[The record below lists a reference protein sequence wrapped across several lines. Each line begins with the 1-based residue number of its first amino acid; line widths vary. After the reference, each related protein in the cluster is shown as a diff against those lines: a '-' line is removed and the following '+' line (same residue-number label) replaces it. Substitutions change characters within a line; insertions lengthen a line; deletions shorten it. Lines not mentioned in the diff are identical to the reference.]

1 MTHLPRREGGQS
13 AMVTSSNVV
22 FFYLTFL
29 RLVCPCHHRQRRRLQ
44 PACFLGRFT
53 ICTTSPERR
62 PGARTKHAPAIIDL
76 KMFDNEVSGLR
87 WFVFASFQ
95 TNRKQQ
101 RTRRVK
107 CSLCFP
113 FFYCLL
119 FSSFFITGPL
129 LWIAISRSGSM
140 HTLWEEQESR
150 WMNIKRERSKKKKKN
165 LLSTQILWFA
175 VETNK

>member
-1 MTHLPRREGGQS
+1 MTHLPWREGGQS

-22 FFYLTFL
+22 FLYLTFL
-29 RLVCPCHHRQRRRLQ
+29 RLVCRCHHRQCRRLQ

-87 WFVFASFQ
+87 WFVFTSFQ
-95 TNRKQQ
+95 TNGKQQ

-113 FFYCLL
+113 FFFFFFYSAV
-119 FSSFFITGPL
+119 SSSEAPFYELQFLGLVVCTRFGNGKK
-129 LWIAISRSGSM
+129 AVGRISK
-140 HTLWEEQESR
+140 EKE
-150 WMNIKRERSKKKKKN
+150 
-165 LLSTQILWFA
+165 
-175 VETNK
+175 

>member
-1 MTHLPRREGGQS
+1 
-13 AMVTSSNVV
+13 MVTSSNVV

-29 RLVCPCHHRQRRRLQ
+29 RLVCRCHHRQRRRLQ

-87 WFVFASFQ
+87 WFVFTSFQ
-95 TNRKQQ
+95 TKRKQQ
-101 RTRRVK
+101 RTQRVK

-113 FFYCLL
+113 FFFVFYSAV
-119 FSSFFITGPL
+119 SSSQAPFYELQFLGLVVCTRFGKSKKAVGRI
-129 LWIAISRSGSM
+129 WKEKEAK
-140 HTLWEEQESR
+140 E
-150 WMNIKRERSKKKKKN
+150 KKKKICSPHKYCG
-165 LLSTQILWFA
+165 LRSRQI
-175 VETNK
+175 NK